1 MAEETKKPKKS
12 ENEDEVKAKLFVL
25 NKETVM
31 LGASII
37 IPILGISFVIFSL
50 LFEEKNVKE
59 TEHST
64 TRVSV
69 LEIEDPDEILSGA
82 TYGLEPFV
90 INLHSGSGVLYV
102 GISLEFYDFEIPADI
117 NTRTASIR
125 DFIITRA
132 SNFHLKELEK
142 NGPEKLK
149 KALLDDINLRLP
161 NDNPVTNIYIEN
173 FLIR

>member
-12 ENEDEVKAKLFVL
+12 ENEDEVKAKSFVL

-37 IPILGISFVIFSL
+37 IPVLGISFVIFSI
-50 LFEEKNVKE
+50 LFGKKNIDE
-59 TEHST
+59 TEQSAI
-64 TRVSV
+64 RENV
-69 LEIEDPDEILSGA
+69 LEIQDVDGVLSGA
-82 TYGLEPFV
+82 TYSLEPFI

-161 NDNPVTNIYIEN
+161 NDNPVTNVYIEN